1 MTARLAEGLARQ
13 PEDFRARHATFLAA
27 AQNADGGFSGREGG
41 SDLYYTAFAL
51 RGLAILD
58 VLTPEICARSG
69 AFLRSRLQGQASVV
83 DFYSLLFACLLVQLG
98 GGPDALAQCPED
110 WPVRV
115 ALTLEGFRTPDGGYG
130 KSPGAASGSTYHTF
144 LVGLCY
150 EILGLPWPQPEAIA
164 RFIRSRHREDGGF
177 VEIPAMRRSGTNPTA
192 AAVGIWDLMHYGKDD
207 QLISFLAEGNIRFPL
222 AHLFPQVSD
231 FLHRMTGADGGLR
244 ANDRIPLADLLSTFT
259 GLWTMGRLGLGGE
272 QRLDLDGISQFVM
285 SLELPTGG
293 FRAGLWDNAAD
304 VEYTFYGLG
313 TVALVNR
320 V

>member
-1 MTARLAEGLARQ
+1 LTTRLAEGLAQQ
-13 PEDFRARHATFLAA
+13 PEEFRARHATFLAA
-27 AQNADGGFSGREGG
+27 AQNSDGGFSGREGG

-58 VLTPEICARSG
+58 VLTPEICARAG

-98 GGPDALAQCPED
+98 AGPDVLGDCPDD

-115 ALTLEGFRTPDGGYG
+115 ALTLEGFRAPDGGYG
-130 KSPGAASGSTYHTF
+130 KTSGAASSSTYHTF

-150 EILGLPWPQPEAIA
+150 EILGLPWPRPDAIEG
-164 RFIRSRHREDGGF
+164 FIKSRHREDGGF

-192 AAVGIWDLMHYGKDD
+192 AAVGIWNLLHGPDTPLPQKDKV
-207 QLISFLAEGNIRFPL
+207 SEFLGRMPAL
-222 AHLFPQVSD
+222 A
-231 FLHRMTGADGGLR
+231 GGLR

-259 GLWTMGRLGLGGE
+259 GLWTMDQLGG
-272 QRLDLDGISQFVM
+272 QDRLDRDELCRFVM
-285 SLELPTGG
+285 DLEDPRGG
-293 FRAGLWDNAAD
+293 FRAGLWDEVVD

-313 TVALVNR
+313 TMALLTTNPV
-320 V
+320 